1 MTSNIHPSV
10 ANGITIVSSFRTRRQ
25 VARKRGAYTDR
36 PVTGRK
42 ERESRLPGC
51 RFQNGIIGRLRWV
64 AFGAT
69 VWGNR
74 GTLAPDSCR
83 VSRPRSLASPLSSPP
98 FLLPSHRSL
107 SLSLSFFPTTYLRS
121 LLSLSLSSLA
131 RSPSFFRSVPFS
143 LSLSP
148 SPSRFQVIRKH
159 LFLSPPYAEHLL
171 VFFPRSL
178 ALSFPLRFHKQ
189 RASLGLHMCIR
200 EASIYVCGT
209 DWLELN
215 SVFYWFILALG
226 LSVALGGARS
236 TGDDRSKRVVAVSSR
251 ESRNGRFMAASRH
264 HRTPLGERSSD
275 VDEEN
280 ATSGLDPNICIYIY
294 LYSWIDWK
302 ILFQANFVSFVL
314 I

>member
-1 MTSNIHPSV
+1 M
-10 ANGITIVSSFRTRRQ
+10 
-25 VARKRGAYTDR
+25 
-36 PVTGRK
+36 
-42 ERESRLPGC
+42 
-51 RFQNGIIGRLRWV
+51 
-64 AFGAT
+64 
-69 VWGNR
+69 
-74 GTLAPDSCR
+74 
-83 VSRPRSLASPLSSPP
+83 
-98 FLLPSHRSL
+98 
-107 SLSLSFFPTTYLRS
+107 
-121 LLSLSLSSLA
+121 
-131 RSPSFFRSVPFS
+131 PFS
-143 LSLSP
+143 LSPSP

-294 LYSWIDWK
+294 IYTRESIEKFCFKQTLFRSCSFRTGTRILYMEMIEEFF
-302 ILFQANFVSFVL
+302 LRLGF
-314 I
+314 